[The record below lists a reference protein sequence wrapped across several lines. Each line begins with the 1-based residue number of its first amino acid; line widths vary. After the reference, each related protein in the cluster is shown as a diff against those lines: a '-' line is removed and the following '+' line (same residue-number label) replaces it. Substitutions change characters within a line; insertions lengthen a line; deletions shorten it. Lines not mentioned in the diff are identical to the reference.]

1 MRMTTPMAWLF
12 DYPVDEL
19 AAELPGEADPLW
31 DEFDVRQSRYPAHRV
46 TRTIPILWA
55 QTGETAVRPNV
66 EAVRAAAPR
75 LHDAALACA
84 ARIAEDRRGTAVRV
98 LLTEL
103 PAGGRIPRHVDKGEM
118 LGATHRCHMAIVTN
132 PGVRFE
138 VGRQVF
144 HPAAGRVYEFDN
156 MRRHAVVNLGSTRR
170 VHLICNVLPG
180 QS

>member
-12 DYPVDEL
+12 DYPVDDIL
-19 AAELPGEADPLW
+19 AQLPEEDDPLW
-31 DEFDVRQSRYPAHRV
+31 DGFDVRQNRFPAHRV
-46 TRTIPILWA
+46 TRTIPILWEEDV
-55 QTGETAVRPNV
+55 QEGVRPEV
-66 EAVRAAAPR
+66 EAVRMAAPR
-75 LHDAALACA
+75 LYDAAMVCA

-118 LGATHRCHMAIVTN
+118 LDATHRCHMAVITN

-144 HPAAGRVYEFDN
+144 HPAAGKVYEFDN
-156 MRRHAVVNLGSTRR
+156 MRRHAVVNLGNTRR
-170 VHLICNVLPG
+170 VHLICNVFPA
-180 QS
+180 SA